1 MIDLTT
7 PKGNAERGTGNP
19 ETGGGSIRLKITS
32 TLVGIGALGG
42 AAAGLALTYLGNVIS
57 GYPITP
63 GIGVYAWNMGIMGG
77 LGAVFGPPVAWTM
90 LRRVPLWR
98 TLTEPAL
105 AGIGGSVVA
114 MLLAPPLFPILVPG
128 AILASSVRLRYAYR
142 DRSEVKIPAS
152 PEKGDPDVTSDL
164 TAGTQGGLD

>member
-1 MIDLTT
+1 MDLTT
-7 PKGNAERGTGNP
+7 PKGNAERGTENP
-19 ETGGGSIRLKITS
+19 ETGGGVIRLKITS

-57 GYPITP
+57 GYHITP
-63 GIGVYAWNMGIMGG
+63 GLGVYAWNMGIMGG
-77 LGAVFGPPVAWTM
+77 LGAVFGPPLAWTL

-114 MLLAPPLFPILVPG
+114 MLLAPSLFPILVPG
-128 AILASSVRLRYAYR
+128 AILASAVRLRYAYR
-142 DRSEVKIPAS
+142 DQPEVETPAS
-152 PEKGDPDVTSDL
+152 LEKGDPDVASEL
-164 TAGTQGGLD
+164 TAGNEGGLD